1 MSELKQKILEKFK
14 GPTLCAFA
22 TVTEEGKPRVRYTTP
37 TMDENLTIWMATFAN
52 SRKIPQIK
60 NNPEVHITSGVGS
73 FETAESWVQ
82 IEAKAEIL
90 YDEET
95 KNKVW
100 DDHLKVAFSG
110 PDDPNYCICKI
121 TPYRIEYH
129 KMGPNPAE
137 VWEA

>member
-1 MSELKQKILEKFK
+1 MSELKPKILEKFK

-52 SRKIPQIK
+52 SRKISQIK
-60 NNPEVHITSGVGS
+60 NNPEVYITSGVGS

-90 YDEET
+90 YDECKT
-95 KNKVW
+95 PSRKNFIIR
-100 DDHLKVAFSG
+100 HPLFTISSEYSFSG
-110 PDDPNYCICKI
+110 SV
-121 TPYRIEYH
+121 RI
-129 KMGPNPAE
+129 
-137 VWEA
+137 